1 MRTWVQRIR
10 AISPGIGIA
19 LVMSAAAASS
29 QAQTGQVPAGQTPA
43 GPAPAGQAPAASQDD
58 PAKVQEVFTQL
69 RAAMGGDKAAAM
81 KSLSAEGGSRVT
93 FGDREVTNDVQF
105 KIVLPDH
112 IMRIMTPEM
121 PNGMPGPRLAMTMN
135 GTEAWAGSL
144 DPMPNFGGGPGGG
157 GGGQRGGGGGG
168 PMAMFG
174 GGGADQAQRVRGDM
188 LRFALGIVSA
198 PDALPGVTFSYMG
211 TAQSKDGG
219 EADVLGVKS
228 EGLDAKLFVDKKTHL
243 PLMVTYMARDMT
255 RLRPPRPNQADQPP
269 ADPKET
275 DEERQKRV
283 AAEMQKRREEARK
296 QYENAPLVENQL
308 FYADYKKVDGVML
321 PHRFTRAVNG
331 NPAEET
337 EIKKYKIN
345 PKIDLNDFQKKGS

>member
-19 LVMSAAAASS
+19 LVMSVAPA
-29 QAQTGQVPAGQTPA
+29 AGQ
-43 GPAPAGQAPAASQDD
+43 APAGQAPAGQAKTGQAPAAGQAASQDD

-69 RAAMGGDKAAAM
+69 RAAMGGDKATAV
-81 KSLSAEGGSRVT
+81 KSLSAEGESRVT
-93 FGDREVTNDVQF
+93 FGDRQITNDLQF

-121 PNGMPGPRLAMTMN
+121 PNGMPGPRLATTMN
-135 GTEAWAGSL
+135 GTESWAGSL

-157 GGGQRGGGGGG
+157 GGQRGGGGG

-174 GGGADQAQRVRGDM
+174 GGGPDQAQRARADL
-188 LRFALGIVSA
+188 LRFALGVVSA

-219 EADVLGVKS
+219 EADVLGVKA
-228 EGLDAKLFVDKKTHL
+228 EGFDAKLFVDKKTHL
-243 PLMVTYMARDMT
+243 PLMVTYMGRDMT
-255 RLRPPRPNQADQPP
+255 QLRLPRPNAADAPP

-275 DEERQKRV
+275 DEARQKRI
-283 AAEMQKRREEARK
+283 AEEMQKRRDEARK
-296 QYENAPLVENQL
+296 RMENAPLVENQL